1 MSDFGKLTPLGWVKL
16 IAAIAAALA
25 GVLTQMFPNDPEVEP
40 SQKNAKK

>member
-25 GVLTQMFPNDPEVEP
+25 GVLGQMFPNDPDVEKG
-40 SQKNAKK
+40 SSDAKK

>member
-25 GVLTQMFPNDPEVEP
+25 GVLGQMFPDDPQVEQGP
-40 SQKNAKK
+40 KNAKK